1 MVKPNKRLWYW
12 RRLIQLYEHG
22 LKGWLSERGLI
33 LLLSG
38 PASLSIS
45 SAQLSVSQSPDSIH
59 HKLPQPLSRTL
70 PGMSNNC
77 PRFWESFQ
85 HWTFRFRFACF
96 CRYFVSSVKSVCRSS
111 WPVKIVLNAQ
121 SLYSEIATSQKR
133 QPKVPVEQSFALCCD
148 CCVLCVQESKSYVSV
163 RHAALG
169 CLPFI
174 DSFVTLTMTPPP
186 SAAVSCNFHC
196 SCAAWEQ
203 LAV

>member
-1 MVKPNKRLWYW
+1 MSKQTKDFNIGRDWYSRMNMV
-12 RRLIQLYEHG
+12 HG

-38 PASLSIS
+38 PAPSLSIS

-59 HKLPQPLSRTL
+59 QKLPQPLSRTL

-77 PRFWESFQ
+77 LWFWESFQ

-121 SLYSEIATSQKR
+121 SFYSEIATSQKR
-133 QPKVPVEQSFALCCD
+133 QPKASGLAIICLVLWL
-148 CCVLCVQESKSYVSV
+148 LCVVCTGK
-163 RHAALG
+163 
-169 CLPFI
+169 
-174 DSFVTLTMTPPP
+174 
-186 SAAVSCNFHC
+186 
-196 SCAAWEQ
+196 
-203 LAV
+203 